1 MDRMPKS
8 MILKA
13 KGAELHLTGFQ
24 KAMDA
29 GIKIACGGDYSPV
42 SFFTLLEL
50 EHLVRAGMGE
60 MEALIATT
68 RTTADLCGVGDQL
81 GTVEVGKIADLIV
94 LSANPLEDISN
105 IRKLEL
111 VLKDGRL
118 VDISPQEGLVDL
130 WELFNSPY
138 N

>member
-1 MDRMPKS
+1 
-8 MILKA
+8 
-13 KGAELHLTGFQ
+13 
-24 KAMDA
+24 MDA

-68 RTTADLCGVGDQL
+68 RTTADLCGVGDLL

-105 IRKLEL
+105 IRKLEM